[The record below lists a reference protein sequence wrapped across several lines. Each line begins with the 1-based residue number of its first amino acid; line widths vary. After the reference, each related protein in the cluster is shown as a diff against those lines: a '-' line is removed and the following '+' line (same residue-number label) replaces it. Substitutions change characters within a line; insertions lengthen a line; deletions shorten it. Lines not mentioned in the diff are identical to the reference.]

1 MAYLEQLLRTLTDD
15 QLKLEMK
22 VMSTV
27 QHVCGLGRG
36 SRYILQDS
44 NWVKMMEILPWCLN
58 VLTYYL

>member
-1 MAYLEQLLRTLTDD
+1 MAYLEQRLWTLTDD

-36 SRYILQDS
+36 IQIHTAGLKLAENDGDPALVS
-44 NWVKMMEILPWCLN
+44 
-58 VLTYYL
+58 